1 MRSADE
7 VGKREG
13 DPRSTPP
20 SAVPV
25 TLAPTEDQSD
35 PEFRAVCM
43 PILDSPE
50 YWDHNVRILP
60 QLIRR
65 ALEAIARSEPGIL
78 VHCGAGRDRT
88 GMISALLLSNAGVS
102 TDDVVADYAT
112 SVRSMAGTGPQP
124 QPVSD
129 RQASWSPAEVDRW
142 LREVETFVRAF
153 ASDVDEILDRLD
165 VDASTRVRL
174 RSLLTQP
181 G

>member
-1 MRSADE
+1 
-7 VGKREG
+7 
-13 DPRSTPP
+13 
-20 SAVPV
+20 
-25 TLAPTEDQSD
+25 
-35 PEFRAVCM
+35 M